1 MFNKISSI
9 LFKLSAWYFQA
20 KADGKIDADEWEKL
34 LALILSSLEE
44 EGVNVEWTPPDSFL
58 SKPKVK

>member
-1 MFNKISSI
+1 MFDKISNI

-34 LALILSSLEE
+34 VALILSTLED
-44 EGVNVEWTPPDSFL
+44 EGVKVDV
-58 SKPKVK
+58 KVK